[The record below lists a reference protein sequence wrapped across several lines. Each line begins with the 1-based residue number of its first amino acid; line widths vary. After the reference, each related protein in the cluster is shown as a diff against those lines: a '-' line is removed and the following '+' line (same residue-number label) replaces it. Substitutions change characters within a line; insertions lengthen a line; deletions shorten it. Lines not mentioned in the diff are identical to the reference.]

1 METAMII
8 LIVLQIISECFICY
22 GLGYSKCKL
31 PKLLLYA
38 DIGLLIFNFILIIR
52 NLNRLLELG
61 C

>member
-8 LIVLQIISECFICY
+8 LITFQVISMCFMCY
-22 GLGYSKCKL
+22 GLGYVKCKL

>member
-1 METAMII
+1 MKTAMII

-31 PKLLLYA
+31 PKPLLYV
-38 DIGLLIFNFILIIR
+38 DIGLLIFNFILIII
-52 NLNRLLELG
+52 NLNKLLELG

>member
-22 GLGYSKCKL
+22 GLGYSKCNL